1 MNEYEVKKVINK
13 YREGEVLR
21 VSTNDKRITGTL
33 VNYNDNYIELN
44 ENGTI
49 IKLFYLDIKDV

>member
-21 VSTNDKRITGTL
+21 VSTNDKRITGIL

-44 ENGTI
+44 ENGKI

>member
-44 ENGTI
+44 ENGKI